1 MTGFGSRKFG
11 SRRSSAP
18 GAAAV
23 ALASMMG
30 IAAAAASFA
39 WACGSNWSIQRT
51 DATVA
56 SPRLPKAFDRLRIVH
71 VSDLHNAEF
80 GSGNVRLLNAI
91 RRAAPDVI
99 FITGDLVDSR
109 QTRAGVAVRFV
120 AAAARIAPV
129 YYVPGNHESR
139 LDEYPQIE
147 ASLKR
152 AGATVLANRCVY
164 LARDGERVRIVG
176 VMDPAF
182 TAPHARG
189 PAASVMERNLSC
201 ALQGAGDGARSFTLL
216 LTHRPELLPVYAGY
230 HIDVAFAGHAH
241 GGQVRLP
248 GVGGLFAPSQGVLPK
263 VTEGVHV
270 LDQTQLVVSRGL
282 GPSVVPMRVN
292 DRPELVVVDLRR
304 ASEGPRP

>member
-11 SRRSSAP
+11 SRRSSTP
-18 GAAAV
+18 AAV

-30 IAAAAASFA
+30 IAAATTSFA
-39 WACGSNWSIQRT
+39 WACRSNWSIQRT
-51 DATVA
+51 DVTVA

-80 GSGNVRLLNAI
+80 GSGNARLLNAI

-120 AAAARIAPV
+120 VAAVRIAPV

-147 ASLKR
+147 AALKR
-152 AGATVLANRCVY
+152 AGAIVLANRSAY
-164 LARDGERVRIVG
+164 LAHDGERVRIAG

-189 PAASVMERNLSC
+189 LAATVMERNLSC
-201 ALQGAGDGARSFTLL
+201 ALQGAGDGDRSFTLL

-248 GVGGLFAPSQGVLPK
+248 GAGGLFAPGQGVLPK

-270 LDQTQLVVSRGL
+270 LGQTQLVVSRGL
-282 GPSVVPMRVN
+282 GPSMVPMRVN
-292 DRPELVVVDLRR
+292 NRPELVVVDLRR

>member
-1 MTGFGSRKFG
+1 MTGLGSRE
-11 SRRSSAP
+11 SSAT

-30 IAAAAASFA
+30 IAAATASFA
-39 WACGSNWSIQRT
+39 WARRSNWSIQRT
-51 DATVA
+51 DVEVA
-56 SPRLPKAFDRLRIVH
+56 SPRLPQAFDRMRIAH

-80 GSGNVRLLNAI
+80 GPGNARLLNAI

-109 QTRAGVAVRFV
+109 RTRAEVAVRFV

-139 LDEYPQIE
+139 LDGYPQIE

-152 AGATVLANRCVY
+152 AGATVLANRSVR
-164 LARDGERVRIVG
+164 LARDGECVRVAG

-189 PAASVMERNLSC
+189 LAASVMERNLSC
-201 ALQGAGDGARSFTLL
+201 ALQRVGDGDRAFTLL
-216 LTHRPELLPVYAGY
+216 LAHRPELLPVYAGC

-241 GGQVRLP
+241 GGQVRVP

-270 LDQTQLVVSRGL
+270 LGQTQLVVSRGL

-292 DRPELVVVDLRR
+292 NRPELVVVDLRS
-304 ASEGPRP
+304 ASEDSRP